1 MKQKRLLLALWFGCL
16 TGAFAHAHVDLDT
29 ASGSGAADE
38 VIKASMG
45 ETQRAADE
53 QADQRLAAGLR
64 LTAHVARSH
73 TRDFMRRPLTSVGNL
88 VAATFTGATGIVK
101 ELALDFVLLPRLARK
116 APRPLSS
123 SPGMDLVQWEHD
135 LDLITGTEST
145 RGQMKLLVDG
155 EAFFDRLIAEIAA
168 ARRSIEIRTYIFDND
183 DYAVAI
189 ADLLRRRSREVSV
202 SVMADGLGT
211 IGGTFA
217 TADSQPAGYV
227 MPVSM
232 GAYLEEGSDVRLQLL
247 GNTWF
252 MGDHTKTYIFDRRV
266 AFLGGMNIGREYRYD
281 WHDIMVELTGP
292 VVGELVQAGAQAAR
306 ENRLGDL
313 ALLGPTTRTRRTAV
327 GAGAAPLRL
336 LRTRPHDAQIYR
348 AQLEAIRRSEN
359 HIFLQ
364 NAYLGDDLIIYELA
378 KARQRGVDV
387 RVILPARPDSELVR
401 RSNALAINTLRRF
414 GVRVY
419 LYPGMSHVKAAIYD
433 GWACFGTAN
442 FDRLSLRINKE
453 VNVATSDPELVS
465 SLRARVFD
473 VDFARSREVL
483 DDEPTAA
490 PDHVYERIVDILL

>member
-1 MKQKRLLLALWFGCL
+1 MKQKWYLLALVSAALVCQIAQAGVD
-16 TGAFAHAHVDLDT
+16 TVRVSEAFRE
-29 ASGSGAADE
+29 ASVAANSDRE
-38 VIKASMG
+38 LAPD
-45 ETQRAADE
+45 QPP
-53 QADQRLAAGLR
+53 DQRLAAGMQ

-73 TRDFMRRPLTSVGNL
+73 TRDFIRRPLTSVGNL
-88 VAATFTGATGIVK
+88 LAATFTGATGIVK
-101 ELALDFVLLPRLARK
+101 ELALDFVLVPRLASK
-116 APRPLSS
+116 AARPLSS
-123 SPGMDLVQWEHD
+123 SRGMDIEEWEND
-135 LDLITGTEST
+135 LDRITGTERT

-189 ADLLRRRSREVSV
+189 ADLLRRRSREVAV
-202 SVMADGLGT
+202 TVMADGLGT
-211 IGGTFA
+211 IGGTLA
-217 TADSQPAGYV
+217 TADSQPADYV

-232 GAYLEEGSDVRLQLL
+232 GAYLKEGSGVRLQML

-252 MGDHTKTYIFDRRV
+252 MGDHTKTYIFDERV

-292 VVGELVQAGAQAAR
+292 VVGELSSEAAQAAR
-306 ENRLGDL
+306 EDRLGDL
-313 ALLGPTTRTRRTAV
+313 ALLGSTKRTPRTD
-327 GAGAAPLRL
+327 GAEGGQELRL

-348 AQLEAIRRSEN
+348 AQLEAIRRAEK
-359 HIFLQ
+359 HIFVQ
-364 NAYLGDDLIIYELA
+364 NAYLGDDQIIYELA
-378 KARQRGVDV
+378 KARRRGVDV

-419 LYPGMSHVKAAIYD
+419 LYPGMTHVKAAIYD

-453 VNVATSDPELVS
+453 VNIATSDPAFVG
-465 SLRARVFD
+465 SLRAQVFD
-473 VDFARSREVL
+473 VDFARSREVV
-483 DDEPTAA
+483 DDEPTGAS
-490 PDHVYERIVDILL
+490 DHLYERIVDILL